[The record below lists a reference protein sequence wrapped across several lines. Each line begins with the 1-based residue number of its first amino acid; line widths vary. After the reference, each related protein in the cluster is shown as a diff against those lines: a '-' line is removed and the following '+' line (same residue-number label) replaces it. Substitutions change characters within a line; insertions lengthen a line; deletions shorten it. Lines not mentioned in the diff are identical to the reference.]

1 MNNINKKILEEV
13 KNIKNFDYNS
23 YQNLLRKYDIT
34 DILSTFFSLYY
45 SADNK
50 EKNVLLKTYY
60 PIFISFDLEKIDKT
74 YDKQGL
80 DSEKNDKD
88 KKTDDYF
95 LLIDKYGSDIIN
107 KYFKELLAF
116 YKNDKKIKNKYRFFY
131 SAIEEEVIVTDEDFL
146 EKETTTDFANTD
158 DLIRLYM
165 ADFSRY
171 PLLTYDD
178 EKKYFSL
185 LNSLKEEITIASF
198 DKDVNFVFE
207 DIGKVIRSI
216 DSYELK
222 KKLAKTSNT
231 LGVNDK
237 KVISNYIKL
246 WDSLNGREKVNI
258 IVPNKDDVLRD
269 TDVSL
274 DGDSYDMAF
283 LNKQFDD
290 IILYAKTRE
299 YIYNCNLR
307 LTISIAK
314 RYINHGLPFLDL
326 VQEGNMGL
334 MKAVKK
340 FEIDKG
346 YKFSTYATWWIRQA
360 ITRAIADQSRTIR
373 YPVHLFE
380 ALKKYK
386 AMKRDLTNTLNR
398 EPSEQEIATSLG
410 ISIEKVR
417 DYEKLLLETVS
428 LETPVGEDEDS
439 ILLNFIPDKEND
451 AESSLSNK
459 QLREAFEQ
467 CFCFLTH
474 REQEVLRLR
483 FGFDT
488 GYQKTLEEVGQT
500 FGVTRERIR
509 QIESKAL
516 RKLRHPTRSRVL
528 KDFLDDIK

>member
-45 SADNK
+45 NADNK

-131 SAIEEEVIVTDEDFL
+131 SAIEEEVIDTDDDFL

-158 DLIRLYM
+158 DLIKLYM
-165 ADFSRY
+165 TDFSRY

-246 WDSLNGREKVNI
+246 WDSLNGKEKVNI
-258 IVPNKDDVLRD
+258 IIPNKD
-269 TDVSL
+269 
-274 DGDSYDMAF
+274 F
-283 LNKQFDD
+283 N
-290 IILYAKTRE
+290 
-299 YIYNCNLR
+299 IYV
-307 LTISIAK
+307 T
-314 RYINHGLPFLDL
+314 
-326 VQEGNMGL
+326 
-334 MKAVKK
+334 
-340 FEIDKG
+340 
-346 YKFSTYATWWIRQA
+346 
-360 ITRAIADQSRTIR
+360 
-373 YPVHLFE
+373 
-380 ALKKYK
+380 
-386 AMKRDLTNTLNR
+386 
-398 EPSEQEIATSLG
+398 
-410 ISIEKVR
+410 
-417 DYEKLLLETVS
+417 
-428 LETPVGEDEDS
+428 
-439 ILLNFIPDKEND
+439 KEND
-451 AESSLSNK
+451 SLALVAQKLGAEQTDIIRDNATIYLLPE
-459 QLREAFEQ
+459 QLI
-467 CFCFLTH
+467 L
-474 REQEVLRLR
+474 
-483 FGFDT
+483 
-488 GYQKTLEEVGQT
+488 YK
-500 FGVTRERIR
+500 
-509 QIESKAL
+509 K
-516 RKLRHPTRSRVL
+516 
-528 KDFLDDIK
+528 